1 MKKSLFANI
10 CTFCIFLKYR
20 LNIFPK
26 MPLKRNFKN
35 DFFLIISTVWTFGIF
50 GQNSENDFIL
60 CGLTSG
66 TREKYF

>member
-1 MKKSLFANI
+1 MKTHLLAVSCDVNSLFVAKHPRTKTGASEWFEN
-10 CTFCIFLKYR
+10 CEMRAF
-20 LNIFPK
+20 
-26 MPLKRNFKN
+26 
-35 DFFLIISTVWTFGIF
+35 SVWTFGIF